1 MVHGAVQGVGFR
13 PFVYKLATELRLN
26 GWVLNSSQ
34 GVQIEVEGARAVIDA
49 FLARLEPEKPP
60 HAAIHG
66 IEHTFLDPVGC
77 HSFEIRH
84 SEDEGGKTAWISP
97 DLATCADC
105 LREILDPRNRRHLYP
120 FTNCTNCG
128 PRFTIIEALPYD
140 RCHTSMKRFTM
151 CLECEE
157 EYHDPLNRRFHAQP
171 NACPKCGPH
180 LSLWDEAG
188 KVLAERNEALDEAVA
203 AVRSGRILAFKGLGG
218 FQLMVDAR
226 NEAAVMRL
234 RERKRREQKPFA
246 LMYPC
251 LSTLKDDCHVSDAE
265 AGLLCSSA
273 APIVLLERLTR
284 AHSARNHAAIAP
296 SVAPGN
302 PTLGAML
309 PCTPLHHLFMR
320 EYGFPVVATSGNFA
334 NEPICIDENEALE
347 RLHGIADLFLVH
359 NRPIVRH
366 ADDSIARVMLGR
378 EMVLRRARGYAPL
391 PIRLSAQPLTP
402 NPQPFNVLALG
413 AQLKNTVAL
422 SVGNDV
428 FVSQHIGDL
437 EAKEACAAFGRVTA
451 DLQSLYET
459 EPDCVARDLHPD
471 YFSSRFAEQTHEPAV
486 SVQHH
491 YAHVLACM
499 AENELDAPV
508 LGVSW
513 DGTGYGSD
521 GTIWGGEFL
530 LLDETG
536 FERVAHLRPFKLP
549 GGDTAIRQPRRSALG
564 LLHEIFGGEL
574 FNHSGLLQN
583 FTASELRLLQQ
594 VLKKGI
600 NVAVTSSAG
609 RLFDGIASII
619 GLRQRAGFEGQAAM
633 ELEFAIQADIEDNY
647 VFLLRKDETIIV
659 DWELMILEILEDVHD
674 GEPVGVIA
682 AKFHNTLA
690 EMVVSVCR
698 EIGIPRIALSGGCFQ
713 NKYFTERTVRRL
725 QQEGFRPYWHQRI
738 PPNDGCIAVGQVLAA
753 LRARNS
759 PEGMERADLSPVCS
773 AFEMKEA

>member
-1 MVHGAVQGVGFR
+1 MVRGAVQGVGFR

-34 GVQIEVEGARAVIDA
+34 GLQIEIEGARAVLDA
-49 FLARLEPEKPP
+49 FLSRLETERPP
-60 HAAIHG
+60 HASIHG
-66 IEHTFLDPVGC
+66 IEHAFLDAVG
-77 HSFEIRH
+77 HDSFEIRH

-105 LREILDPRNRRHLYP
+105 QREIFDPGNRRYLYP

-140 RCHTSMKRFTM
+140 RCHTSMKHFTM
-151 CLECEE
+151 CLECEA
-157 EYHDPLNRRFHAQP
+157 EYHDPLDRRFHAQP
-171 NACPKCGPH
+171 NACPKCGPQ
-180 LSLWDEAG
+180 LALWESGGTTLIEGND
-188 KVLAERNEALDEAVA
+188 ALKQAVA
-203 AVRSGRILAFKGLGG
+203 LVRSGGILAFKGLGG

-234 RERKRREQKPFA
+234 RERKRREEKPFA
-246 LMYPC
+246 LMYQS
-251 LSTLKDDCHVSDAE
+251 LSALKCDCHVSDAE
-265 AGLLCSSA
+265 ARLLCSSA
-273 APIVLLERLTR
+273 APIVLVERLKR
-284 AHSARNHAAIAP
+284 AHDHTAIAP

-320 EYGFPVVATSGNFA
+320 EFGFPVVATSGNLA

-347 RLHGIADLFLVH
+347 RLHGIADFFLVH

-378 EMVLRRARGYAPL
+378 EMVLRRARGYAPM
-391 PIRLSAQPLTP
+391 PIRLSPQPSTL
-402 NPQPFNVLALG
+402 NPQPVSVLALG

-437 EAKEACAAFGRVTA
+437 EAKEACAAFGKVTA
-451 DLQSLYET
+451 DLQKLYET
-459 EPDCVARDLHPD
+459 EPACVARDLHPD
-471 YFSSRFAEQTHEPAV
+471 YFSSCFAEQIPAPAI

-491 YAHVLACM
+491 YAHALACM
-499 AENELDAPV
+499 AENELDTPV

-513 DGTGYGSD
+513 DGTGYGTD

-530 LLDETG
+530 LVDETG
-536 FERVAHLRPFKLP
+536 FERVAHLRTFKLP
-549 GGDTAIRQPRRSALG
+549 GGDAATRQPRRSALG
-564 LLHEIFGGEL
+564 LLHEIFGDEV
-574 FNHSGLLQN
+574 FEHSEWLQN
-583 FTASELRLLQQ
+583 FSASELRLLRQ
-594 VLKKGI
+594 VLEKGI

-609 RLFDGIASII
+609 RLYDAVAAII

-633 ELEFAIQADIEDNY
+633 ELEFAIQPNIEDIYPFQLCKN
-647 VFLLRKDETIIV
+647 ETIVV
-659 DWELMILEILEDVHD
+659 DWEPMILEILKDVHD
-674 GEPVGVIA
+674 RRGAGVIA

-713 NKYFTERTVRRL
+713 NKYFTERVVRRL
-725 QQEGFRPYWHQRI
+725 QQDGFRPYWHQRI
-738 PPNDGCIAVGQVLAA
+738 PPNDGGIAVGQVLAA

-759 PEGMERADLSPVCS
+759 RDALERADLSQVCS
-773 AFEMKEA
+773 ALEMKEA